1 MSKIWVAGVGFDIE
15 AKVVRW
21 DEGPGYDGT
30 ALRCVNPSHPCPDGG
45 IRPYSP
51 EAKNTRPNRFALRPA
66 LRRYGNH
73 PPLDATQAVV
83 RQFILHHDGCASAA
97 MCFNVLQNERGLSCH
112 FLMDND
118 GTIYQTMDLSLMAYH
133 AGGFNT
139 HSVGIE
145 ICNRGDAKRDPDYY
159 RKKNQKRETT
169 TVRIHGHIYQC
180 FQFTP
185 QQMDAMH
192 ALVKAVNRAL
202 PNVPLEYPQ
211 DTPGHQAWGELPNVA
226 QFAGVLGHYHTTRR
240 KWDPGP
246 FDFKALCEKT
256 RGSLCFPVFV
266 KPKADAR
273 PGDRPLVPEDTDA
286 MENEVRAMYDL
297 NEKRAEGGYFPLGPY
312 GQEHESRL
320 WHGGVHLPG
329 KLGQPVFAPFPGR
342 LLAVRMGPDTTVG
355 SANFV
360 LLRHDMS
367 VGASSIRFY
376 SLYFHLANELDDEGG
391 KDERP
396 AWLEAAAWQSQ
407 KAPRRV
413 ALLDEPIEGGSIIGR
428 FGQAGPSG
436 HRQAQIHFGVFATEE
451 VIEVVQKDTDLLLEQ
466 WQVIDG
472 TLGGRFSTSKT
483 VNELIDL
490 KPRDG
495 KLSRTELLD
504 FFRMNSERRLTR
516 NMAVLSQ
523 SEWTGTPES
532 WVEELK
538 RTPDFAA
545 LGERKVRELVDEQIT
560 PTLWWDEAVARH
572 AKLPRDG
579 VVYHYHP
586 LSFVRFINAK
596 LLQAQALDKDGIGT
610 FSAADA
616 KAPPPGVTDDFD
628 DVSGESFVDEAELEG
643 EIFDA
648 DIPLEDLIQGFPE

>member
-1 MSKIWVAGVGFDIE
+1 MSKIWVSGVGFDCE

-30 ALRCVNPSHPCPDGG
+30 ALRCVNPSHPCPDGVT
-45 IRPYSP
+45 PYGDN
-51 EAKNTRPNRFALRPA
+51 AKNRRPNRFSLRPA

-73 PPLDATQAVV
+73 PPLDAAQAVI
-83 RQFILHHDGCASAA
+83 RQFIVHHDGCASAA

-139 HSVGIE
+139 HSIGIE

-159 RKKNQKRETT
+159 RKKGQKRELT

-185 QQMDAMH
+185 PQIDAMH

-226 QFAGVLGHYHTTRR
+226 QFAGILGHYHTTRR

-246 FDFKALCEKT
+246 FDFQGLCEKS
-256 RGSLCFPVFV
+256 RGSLCFPIFV
-266 KPKADAR
+266 KPPAR
-273 PGDRPLVPEDTDA
+273 AGDRPLVPDDSEA
-286 MENEVRAMYDL
+286 MEATTRAMYDL
-297 NEKRAEGGYFPLGPY
+297 NEKQSEGGFFPLGPY

-329 KLGQPVFAPFPGR
+329 KFEQPVFAPFPGR
-342 LLAVRMGPDTTVG
+342 LVAARMGPDTPVG

-367 VGASSIRFY
+367 VGSSSIRFY
-376 SLYFHLANELDDEGG
+376 SLFFHIANELDDGTGES
-391 KDERP
+391 RP
-396 AWLEAAAWQSQ
+396 EWLASEAWQA
-407 KAPRRV
+407 KKGPRRV
-413 ALLDEPIEGGSIIGR
+413 VLLDEPVEGGAIVGR
-428 FGQAGPSG
+428 YGNAGPSG
-436 HRQAQIHFGVFATEE
+436 YRRPQIHFGIFATEE
-451 VIEVVQKDTDLLLEQ
+451 VIEIVQKDTDLLLEQ
-466 WQVIDG
+466 WQIIDG
-472 TLGGRFSTSKT
+472 TLGGRFSNSKT
-483 VNELIDL
+483 INDLIDT

-495 KLSRTELLD
+495 KLSRAELMD
-504 FFRMNSERRLTR
+504 FFRMNNERRLTR
-516 NMAVLSQ
+516 NMAVLTQ
-523 SEWTGTPES
+523 SEWTGTPEA
-532 WVEELK
+532 WVDELK
-538 RTPDFAA
+538 RTPEFAK
-545 LGERKVRELVDEQIT
+545 LGERKLRDLVDEQVT
-560 PTLWWDEAVARH
+560 PTLWWDEQVAKH
-572 AKLPRDG
+572 TKLPRDG

-596 LLQAQALDKDGIGT
+596 LLQAQALDKDGIGS

-616 KAPPPGVTDDFD
+616 KAPPAGVTDDFD
-628 DVSGESFVDEAELEG
+628 DVAGDSFVDDAELEG
-643 EIFDA
+643 EVFDA
-648 DIPLEDLIQGFPE
+648 DIPLEELIKGFPE

>member
-21 DEGPGYDGT
+21 DEGPRYNG
-30 ALRCVNPSHPCPDGG
+30 AIHACVNPSHPCPDG

-51 EAKNTRPNRFALRPA
+51 EAKNTRPNRYSLRPA
-66 LRRYGNH
+66 LRRYGEN

-97 MCFNVLQNERGLSCH
+97 MCFNVLHNERGLSCH

-118 GTIYQTMDLSLMAYH
+118 GTIYQTMDMALMAYH

-139 HSVGIE
+139 HSIGIE
-145 ICNRGDAKRDPDYY
+145 ICNRGDAKRDPEYY

-273 PGDRPLVPEDTDA
+273 PDDRPLVPDDSEA
-286 MENEVRAMYDL
+286 MESTVRALYDL
-297 NEKRAEGGYFPLGPY
+297 NEKRSEGGFFPLGPY

-329 KLGQPVFAPFPGR
+329 KFQQPVFAPFPGR
-342 LLAVRMGPDTTVG
+342 LLAVRMGPDTGVG

-376 SLYFHLANELDDEGG
+376 SLYFHLANELDGEPGAD
-391 KDERP
+391 RP
-396 AWLEAAAWQSQ
+396 EWLESEAWQSQ

-413 ALLDEPIEGGSIIGR
+413 VLLDEPIEGSSIIGR
-428 FGQAGPSG
+428 YGQAGPIG
-436 HRQAQIHFGVFATEE
+436 AREAQIHFGIFATEE
-451 VIEVVQKDTDLLLEQ
+451 VIEIVQKDTDLLLEQ
-466 WQVIDG
+466 WQIIDG

-483 VNELIDL
+483 VNDLIDV
-490 KPRDG
+490 KPKDG

-504 FFRMNSERRLTR
+504 FFRSNSERGLTR

-523 SEWTGTPES
+523 SEWTGTPEG
-532 WVEELK
+532 WVDELK

-545 LGERKVRELVDEQIT
+545 LGERKLRDLVDEQVT
-560 PTLWWDEAVARH
+560 PTLWWDENVARH

-596 LLQAQALDKDGIGT
+596 LLQAKALDKDGIGT

-616 KAPPPGVTDDFD
+616 KAPPAGVTDDFD
-628 DVSGESFVDEAELEG
+628 DVSGDSFVDDAELEG